1 MTLGLLVSSEMRRHL
16 HILQFSLSVNIL
28 HVAAIL
34 HTFLL
39 NISQYSSSLH
49 FSPCFQ
55 FEKPKDSQMV
65 RIINAKTYEC
75 LNTTVIS
82 LCLPVEL
89 LCYLA
94 GALGR

>member
-1 MTLGLLVSSEMRRHL
+1 
-16 HILQFSLSVNIL
+16 
-28 HVAAIL
+28 
-34 HTFLL
+34 
-39 NISQYSSSLH
+39 
-49 FSPCFQ
+49 
-55 FEKPKDSQMV
+55 MV